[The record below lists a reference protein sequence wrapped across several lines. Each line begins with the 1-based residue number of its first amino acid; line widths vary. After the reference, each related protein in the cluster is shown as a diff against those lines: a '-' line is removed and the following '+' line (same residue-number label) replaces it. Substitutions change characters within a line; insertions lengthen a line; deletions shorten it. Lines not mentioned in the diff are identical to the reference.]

1 MKNYLSKYWMQI
13 VFFVVLFFGAIGNN
27 YANDLGEVGLKIEAE
42 KGAVGYDK
50 VKAWNDALE
59 GGLNAMRKN
68 TDYLETLSPYSSGT
82 LSRKFSSM
90 DIHEEAM
97 IRHYT
102 TDAHVALNN
111 AIKSGSNLSD
121 DLLEFKNTLN
131 IALDKLP
138 DNVGIVHRGLDE
150 LNSIAAEFWTVGQ
163 KIQRPAFV
171 SSSTSESIAE
181 TFMNL
186 RGGHV
191 VLKIES
197 KTGKLIKDAAVNPNE
212 LEVLFK
218 SGKEFEVI
226 KAATP
231 KPGNASILEVT
242 LKEL

>member
-1 MKNYLSKYWMQI
+1 MRI
-13 VFFVVLFFGAIGNN
+13 AVLLALVFGAIQPN
-27 YANDLGEVGLKIEAE
+27 YAHVLEGVGLEISVE
-42 KGAVGYDK
+42 KGAVDADK
-50 VKAWNDALE
+50 VKAWDDAFQ

-102 TDAHVALNN
+102 TAAGETLNN
-111 AIKSGSNLSD
+111 AIRGGGNLGD
-121 DLLEFKNTLN
+121 DLLEFKNTLTT
-131 IALDKLP
+131 ALDKLP
-138 DNVGIVHRGLDE
+138 DHVGTVHRGLDE
-150 LNSIAAEFWTVGQ
+150 ANSIAAEFWTVGQ

-171 SSSTSESIAE
+171 SSSTSESVAQ

-191 VLKIES
+191 TLRIQS
-197 KTGKLIKDAAVNPNE
+197 KTGKLIQDAAVNPGE

-218 SGKEFEVI
+218 SGREFEVLQ
-226 KAATP
+226 AATP
-231 KPGNASILEVT
+231 KPNNPSILEVVV
-242 LKEL
+242 KEL